1 MTKQQSFTICRTTE
15 LKGEIDT
22 SVIII
27 RDLKTPLSAIDKIS
41 TEKNSQVCR
50 TEHYLKPTGS
60 NDIYK
65 NTSPKKNSIYPSFQL
80 HKEHSSRQIIRGKRI

>member
-1 MTKQQSFTICRTTE
+1 MQSNRTE
-15 LKGEIDT
+15 RRNI
-22 SVIII
+22 III

-65 NTSPKKNSIYPSFQL
+65 IL
-80 HKEHSSRQIIRGKRI
+80 HLTRAAYTLLSNCTRNIPQDRS